1 MAQYSLSIQITLQG
15 LRVSVFALISS
26 FAPSSQNIL
35 FSSLDKVILLEDA
48 TQMPLG
54 ARQAAYVSNWEN
66 WRPIYPKGI
75 PI

>member
-1 MAQYSLSIQITLQG
+1 MLFSA
-15 LRVSVFALISS
+15 FALISS
-26 FAPSSQNIL
+26 FALSSQNIL
-35 FSSLDKVILLEDA
+35 FSPLNRGVLLEDA

-66 WRPIYPKGI
+66 WRPVYPKGI